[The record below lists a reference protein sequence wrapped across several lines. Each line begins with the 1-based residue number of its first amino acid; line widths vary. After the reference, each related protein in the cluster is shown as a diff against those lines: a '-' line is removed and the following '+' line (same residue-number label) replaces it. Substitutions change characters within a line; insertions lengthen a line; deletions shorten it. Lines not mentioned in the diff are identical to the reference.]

1 MGLKQKE
8 YEARLQGMAYAR
20 DLVKEKGLEALERE
34 CKMRGAMFIP
44 LEVTE
49 EQALQITD
57 LVCTRTLGTMLPTT
71 MFVLHDEFQFGK
83 KRLERFGDNFTKRC
97 RLMIEK
103 DPFGAPYETVE
114 DYAKELHERFGLVFD
129 MESIEAIAK
138 DNAEKEQR
146 CGDMDYILDFLIKR
160 GYPEAAEEIKK
171 FM

>member
-49 EQALQITD
+49 E
-57 LVCTRTLGTMLPTT
+57 
-71 MFVLHDEFQFGK
+71 
-83 KRLERFGDNFTKRC
+83 
-97 RLMIEK
+97 
-103 DPFGAPYETVE
+103 
-114 DYAKELHERFGLVFD
+114 
-129 MESIEAIAK
+129 
-138 DNAEKEQR
+138 
-146 CGDMDYILDFLIKR
+146 
-160 GYPEAAEEIKK
+160 IKK